1 MDGQTLMGTRRKI
14 LLQTHISRL
23 KTLARNVLVATSI
36 EDGRDF
42 RPSLRHPSPILKE
55 EPVVQEKK
63 KPAFDPD
70 AILSK
75 SLDQVSA
82 SDLLQALQHGGMGIG
97 HLTVWPEKKKYE
109 LWVEPENL
117 GKVDVGRLLDIIRG
131 EKKKVEIEK
140 HPGLEGWR
148 DPWGAVVNPPDL
160 RLDQLADRVAQ
171 LVEARLRR

>member
-1 MDGQTLMGTRRKI
+1 M
-14 LLQTHISRL
+14 
-23 KTLARNVLVATSI
+23 A
-36 EDGRDF
+36 
-42 RPSLRHPSPILKE
+42 
-55 EPVVQEKK
+55 QEKK

-75 SLDQVSA
+75 NLDQVSA

-109 LWVEPENL
+109 LWVEPENF
-117 GKVDVGRLLDIIRG
+117 GKVDVGRLLDILRG
-131 EKKKVEIEK
+131 EKKKVELEK

-148 DPWGAVVNPPDL
+148 NPLDSVINPADA
-160 RLDQLADRVAQ
+160 RLDQLADRVAH